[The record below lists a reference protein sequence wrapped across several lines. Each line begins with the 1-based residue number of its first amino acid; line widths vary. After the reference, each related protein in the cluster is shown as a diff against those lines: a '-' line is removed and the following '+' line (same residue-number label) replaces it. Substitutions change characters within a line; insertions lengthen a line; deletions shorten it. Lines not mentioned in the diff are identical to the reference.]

1 MTTHTLTT
9 PMRPPSTVPVPPL
22 QRKKSFGLQHQLSV
36 STPDGTWEREADL
49 AANKVL
55 SAGGRPQLSR
65 LPSAPLQREGDDGA
79 KKKPSNPATDGLSVV
94 ASNLGE
100 NNPAFSKFTERLG
113 DRFMAQPAPL
123 SLGVPIFLGAN
134 YAFLWSMALANPAM
148 RRQFDDFNLAMLPG
162 IVPQFPIKTFKYQ
175 ILDGKQSR
183 FGFEVG
189 LDASK
194 LMEAFNQGVLNTRIS
209 SLKFDTTGKLDTAGP
224 QPVSLSALQ
233 VQMGLFGDGLQ
244 LSGGFR
250 NGISPYPLQQ
260 PSGPGGNTSLVMAQ
274 SPALPD
280 LYANQRDVRFMV
292 LLDVPKLI
300 QYFHPSAPAGPEAL
314 QRAPADGATATAP
327 MAGDAVQATLSGTGA
342 PLDQATRGFMES
354 RFGHDF
360 GRVRVHADSGAAA
373 SAHAVQARA
382 YTVGQDV
389 VFAAGQYAP
398 TTSAGR
404 RLLAHELAHVMQQT
418 GADSGN
424 PVRITWPGG

>member
-1 MTTHTLTT
+1 MSHRCAAI
-9 PMRPPSTVPVPPL
+9 RPSPAVPLL
-22 QRKKSFGLQHQLSV
+22 QRKKSFGLQPRLAV
-36 STPDGTWEREADL
+36 STPGDPWEREADL
-49 AANKVL
+49 AADKVL
-55 SAGGRPQLSR
+55 SAGGRPLLSR
-65 LPSAPLQREGDDGA
+65 LPSAPLQRDGDDDA
-79 KKKPSNPATDGLSVV
+79 KKKPPSPVTDGLSVV

-123 SLGVPIFLGAN
+123 SLGVPMFLGAN

-175 ILDGKQSR
+175 ILDAKQTR

-194 LMEAFNQGVLNTRIS
+194 LMDAFNQGVLNTRIS
-209 SLKFDTTGKLDTAGP
+209 SLKLDTSGKLDTAGP
-224 QPVSLSALQ
+224 RPLSLSALQ
-233 VQMGLFGDGLQ
+233 VQVGLFGDGLQ

-260 PSGPGGNTSLVMAQ
+260 PGGPGGNTSLVMAQ

-292 LLDVPKLI
+292 MLDVPKLI
-300 QYFHPSAPAGPEAL
+300 QYFQPSAPAGPEAL
-314 QRAPADGATATAP
+314 QRAPADGAAATPP
-327 MAGDAVQATLSGTGA
+327 MAGDAVRATLSGTGA
-342 PLDQATRGFMES
+342 PLDQATRGFMEG

-360 GRVRVHADSGAAA
+360 GRVRVHADGGAAA
-373 SAHAVQARA
+373 SAWAVQARA
-382 YTVGQDV
+382 YTVGRDV

-398 TTSAGR
+398 HSSTGR
-404 RLLAHELAHVMQQT
+404 RLLAHELAHVVQQT
-418 GADSGN
+418 GADALSAARFTR
-424 PVRITWPGG
+424 PAD